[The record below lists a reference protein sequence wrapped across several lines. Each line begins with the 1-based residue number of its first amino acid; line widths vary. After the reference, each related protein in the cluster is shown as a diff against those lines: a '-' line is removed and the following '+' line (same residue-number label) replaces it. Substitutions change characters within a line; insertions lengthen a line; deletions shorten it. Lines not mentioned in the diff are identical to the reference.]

1 MLTRWCWAC
10 RGMNG
15 LIGEGAQI
23 KLRPGVQFQAGLF
36 RGSLTGQLSSQCVRY
51 HGAGLNGSC
60 AALGA
65 T

>member
-1 MLTRWCWAC
+1 
-10 RGMNG
+10 MNG